1 MRNKLE
7 WAVKILI
14 LATFFV
20 PLVVLSGSFI
30 FPFIVPKIV
39 LFRSL
44 IEVALGSYILLLI
57 INWKDYKPDF
67 SPLTI
72 AVLAFYI
79 FSFGMS
85 TVLGVDQYHS
95 FWDNHE
101 RMLGLFTIVHYV
113 AYYFLLSKFFKN
125 WTEWKW
131 VMRIFLFAGSIVMFI
146 GVLQIGNP
154 YLLLNQGGSRVASTL
169 GNPIYVGGY
178 GMFLSFLSAL
188 LILKDKNKIW
198 RGIYAALFVLA
209 ILGMFFSGTRGV
221 MLGLV
226 VGIGVTLLIYAFALR
241 GYAKTR
247 IAIGSAMVLL
257 VAIVGILYINRQTT
271 FVQNIPAVG
280 RAINTS
286 LADVMATPRWV
297 AWEIAWQSFLEKPVF
312 GWGPNNYFY
321 AFNAHYNPKSLN
333 FGYGETWFDNAHNI
347 VMNTLAVQGAIGI
360 ISYFG
365 LFVIGIYMLMR
376 GYRRHE
382 VDMHLLAIGC
392 GFLVA
397 HFVANVTVFENITS
411 YLYFIFWLAM
421 VNKLA
426 SYRRDASAPTNKPG
440 AQIAATKVP
449 DKKIGWVA
457 ITITAVVVVGSIY
470 VFNIK
475 PAKAN
480 VGALATIKALSS
492 DPVLGL
498 SKMNE
503 AFAYVS
509 PHIDDIRTDVSR
521 TAMQLVYSYGSQMDQ
536 NLMKN
541 IINSAYDA
549 MSANIKLHPLDIRN
563 QILISQIAQLK
574 AYADQD
580 QLMYGEAVGYLE
592 SAIKISPKRQQLYYT
607 LAMMYAQAGQ
617 YDMAISLLKETVEF
631 NSNIGE
637 SYWRM
642 AYVYLMEGKK
652 DKADEILAIG
662 EKNNATFSD
671 SDKATIEQIF
681 ASFASSTATTTG
693 K

>member
-20 PLVVLSGSFI
+20 PLIVLSGSFI

-39 LFRSL
+39 VFRSL
-44 IEVALGSYILLLI
+44 IEIALGSYILLLI
-57 INWKDYKPDF
+57 INWKEYKPDL
-67 SPLTI
+67 SPMTI

-113 AYYFLLSKFFKN
+113 IYYFLLSKFFKN

-131 VMRIFLFAGSIVMFI
+131 VMRIFLFAGFIVMFI
-146 GVLQIGNP
+146 AVLQIGSPNM
-154 YLLLNQGGSRVASTL
+154 LLNQGSSRVASTL

-198 RGIYAALFVLA
+198 RGIYAALFVFA

-226 VGIGVTLLIYAFALR
+226 VGTGVTLLIYAIALR

-247 IAIGSAMVLL
+247 IVIGSAMVLL
-257 VAIVGILYINRQTT
+257 VVIVGILYVNRQTT

-286 LADVMATPRWV
+286 LSDIMASPRWV
-297 AWEIAWQSFLEKPVF
+297 AWEIAWQSFLQKPVF

-321 AFNAHYNPKSLN
+321 AFNEHYNPKSLN

-347 VMNTLAVQGAIGI
+347 VMNTLAVQGGVGI
-360 ISYFG
+360 ITYFG
-365 LFVIGIYMLMR
+365 LFAVGIYALIR
-376 GYRRHE
+376 GYRRRD
-382 VDMHLLAIGC
+382 VDIHLLAIGS
-392 GFLVA
+392 GFLAA
-397 HFVANVTVFENITS
+397 HFIANVTVFENITS

-421 VNKLA
+421 INKLA
-426 SYRRDASAPTNKPG
+426 SYRSEASAQTVVVKN
-440 AQIAATKVP
+440 P
-449 DKKIGWVA
+449 DRKIGWVA
-457 ITITAVVVVGSIY
+457 ITITVFVAVGSIY

-480 VGALATIKALSS
+480 IGALATIKALSS

-521 TAMQLVYSYGSQMDQ
+521 TAMQLVYNYGTQIDQ

-541 IINSAYDA
+541 IINAAYDA
-549 MSANIKLHPLDIRN
+549 MSANVKLHPLDIRN

-617 YDMAISLLKETVEF
+617 YDTAISLLKETVEF

-642 AYVYLMEGKK
+642 AYVYLMENKK

-662 EKNNATFSD
+662 EKNKATFSD
-671 SDKATIEQIF
+671 SDKATINQIY
-681 ASFASSTATTTG
+681 ASFASSTVATST